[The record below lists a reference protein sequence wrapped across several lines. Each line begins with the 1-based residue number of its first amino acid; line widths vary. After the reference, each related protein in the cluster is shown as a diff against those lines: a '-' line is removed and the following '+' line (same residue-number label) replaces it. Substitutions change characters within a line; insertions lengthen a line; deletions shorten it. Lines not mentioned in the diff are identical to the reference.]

1 MAVDAGSVPAP
12 AQAKERGAARHPW
25 LGVLSMAARTPR
37 GAVGL
42 TLASLIVLVA
52 IIGPLVSPGS
62 PDALATV
69 TFAKPSGQFPLGSDF
84 LGRDVLSRVLNGGWE
99 LLLMAAAATAFGII
113 VGTAAGVSAAY
124 RRGRADGFIM
134 RTVDVILAF
143 PQLVFALLLVSILGP
158 ARWLLVLA
166 VGISHVPQVARVMR
180 AAALDVSERDFV
192 KAVEITGVRQSRLMA
207 GEILPN
213 LLTPLMVE
221 AGLRLTYSIVIMT
234 GLSFIGFGLQP
245 PAPNWGYM
253 INENRI
259 ILTTNPW
266 AVVAPAILI
275 AVLTVGLNTFTDAIA
290 RVALGIEGGEVV
302 YILPGHR
309 TQEQPLRFQQGHVSF
324 SFQAGMSFDL
334 R

>member
-1 MAVDAGSVPAP
+1 MTTLPPGPPPRGRTAP
-12 AQAKERGAARHPW
+12 RVRRREW
-25 LGVLSMAARTPR
+25 LHILTSAARTPR
-37 GAVGL
+37 GMAGSGL
-42 TLASLIVLVA
+42 TLLVVLLAV
-52 IIGPLVSPGS
+52 IGPFVSPY
-62 PDALATV
+62 PPLQFV
-69 TFAKPSGQFPLGSDF
+69 TTPGAPPTSKFPLGSDI
-84 LGRDVLSRVLNGGWE
+84 LGRDVLSRVLDGGWQ
-99 LLLMAAAATAFGII
+99 LLLMATAAMLIG
-113 VGTAAGVSAAY
+113 VVLGTAAGIAAAQL
-124 RRGRADGFIM
+124 RGWRDGLIM

-158 ARWLLVLA
+158 ARWLLVVA
-166 VGISHVPQVARVMR
+166 VGISHVPQVARVIR

-192 KAVEITGVRQSRLMA
+192 KAVEITGVRQSKVMS

-213 LLTPLMVE
+213 LLTPLTVE

-290 RVALGIEGGEVV
+290 RVALGIERAEMV
-302 YILPGHR
+302 IA
-309 TQEQPLRFQQGHVSF
+309 EAA
-324 SFQAGMSFDL
+324 AGSVTEIPA
-334 R
+334 

>member
-1 MAVDAGSVPAP
+1 VTAAAP
-12 AQAKERGAARHPW
+12 AQRTAGPRGPGGPRVRRREW
-25 LGVLSMAARTPR
+25 LHVLASAARTPR
-37 GAVGL
+37 GMVGAG
-42 TLASLIVLVA
+42 LALLVVLVA
-52 IIGPLVSPGS
+52 VIGPFVAPYSSLAFVTVPGS
-62 PDALATV
+62 G
-69 TFAKPSGQFPLGSDF
+69 PSSKFPLGSDI
-84 LGRDVLSRVLNGGWE
+84 LGRDVLSRVLDGGWQ
-99 LLLMAAAATAFGII
+99 LLLMAAAAMLIGVAL
-113 VGTAAGVSAAY
+113 GTAAGIAAAQL
-124 RRGRADGFIM
+124 RGWRDGLIM

-158 ARWLLVLA
+158 ARWLLVIA
-166 VGISHVPQVARVMR
+166 VGFSHVPQVARVIR

-192 KAVEITGVRQSRLMA
+192 KAVEITGVRQSRLMS

-290 RVALGIEGGEVV
+290 RVALGIERGEKLIAEAAATGAVTD
-302 YILPGHR
+302 IGIP
-309 TQEQPLRFQQGHVSF
+309 
-324 SFQAGMSFDL
+324 A
-334 R
+334 

>member
-1 MAVDAGSVPAP
+1 VTAPAP
-12 AQAKERGAARHPW
+12 APPPEATTAPW
-25 LGVLSMAARTPR
+25 VRRREWLHILTGAARTPR
-37 GAVGL
+37 GMAGSGLVLLVVLLAV
-42 TLASLIVLVA
+42 T
-52 IIGPLVSPGS
+52 GPFFAAYPPLQFVTTPGA
-62 PDALATV
+62 P
-69 TFAKPSGQFPLGSDF
+69 PSSKFPLGSDI
-84 LGRDVLSRVLNGGWE
+84 LGRDVLSRVLDGGWQ
-99 LLLMAAAATAFGII
+99 LLLMATAAMLIGI
-113 VGTAAGVSAAY
+113 VLGTAAGIAAAQL
-124 RRGRADGFIM
+124 RGWRDGVIM

-158 ARWLLVLA
+158 TRWLLVVA
-166 VGISHVPQVARVMR
+166 VGLSHAPQVARVIR

-192 KAVEITGVRQSRLMA
+192 KAVEITGVRQSRVMS

-275 AVLTVGLNTFTDAIA
+275 AVLAVGLNTFTDAIA
-290 RVALGIEGGEVV
+290 RVALGIERAEKLIAEASGTGSVAE
-302 YILPGHR
+302 IP
-309 TQEQPLRFQQGHVSF
+309 
-324 SFQAGMSFDL
+324 A
-334 R
+334 

>member
-1 MAVDAGSVPAP
+1 MTAAPPAQRTAGSGGPRVRRR
-12 AQAKERGAARHPW
+12 EW
-25 LGVLSMAARTPR
+25 LHVLTAAARTPR
-37 GAVGL
+37 GMVGAG
-42 TLASLIVLVA
+42 LALLVVLVA
-52 IIGPLVSPGS
+52 VIGPFVAPYSPLAFVTVPGS
-62 PDALATV
+62 G
-69 TFAKPSGQFPLGSDF
+69 PSSKFPLGSDI
-84 LGRDVLSRVLNGGWE
+84 LGRDVLSRVLDGGWQ
-99 LLLMAAAATAFGII
+99 LLLMAAAAMLIGVAL
-113 VGTAAGVSAAY
+113 GTAAGIAAAQL
-124 RRGRADGFIM
+124 RGWRDGLIM

-166 VGISHVPQVARVMR
+166 VGFSHVPQVARVIR

-192 KAVEITGVRQSRLMA
+192 KAVEITGVRQSRLMS

-290 RVALGIEGGEVV
+290 RVALGIERGEKL
-302 YILPGHR
+302 IA
-309 TQEQPLRFQQGHVSF
+309 E
-324 SFQAGMSFDL
+324 AGATGAVTDL
-334 R
+334 GIPA

>member
-1 MAVDAGSVPAP
+1 MAGSV
-12 AQAKERGAARHPW
+12 
-25 LGVLSMAARTPR
+25 LVLLVVLL
-37 GAVGL
+37 AV
-42 TLASLIVLVA
+42 
-52 IIGPLVSPGS
+52 IGPFFAAYPPLQFVTTPGA
-62 PDALATV
+62 P
-69 TFAKPSGQFPLGSDF
+69 PSSKFPLGGDI
-84 LGRDVLSRVLNGGWE
+84 LGRDVLSRVLDGGWQ
-99 LLLMAAAATAFGII
+99 LLLMATAAMLIGI
-113 VGTAAGVSAAY
+113 VLGTAAGIAAAQL
-124 RRGRADGFIM
+124 RGWRDGVIM

-158 ARWLLVLA
+158 TRWLLVVA
-166 VGISHVPQVARVMR
+166 VGLSHAPQVARVIR

-192 KAVEITGVRQSRLMA
+192 KAVEITGVRQSKVMS

-275 AVLTVGLNTFTDAIA
+275 AVLAVGLNTFTDAIA
-290 RVALGIEGGEVV
+290 RVALGIERAEKLIAEASGTGSVAE
-302 YILPGHR
+302 IP
-309 TQEQPLRFQQGHVSF
+309 
-324 SFQAGMSFDL
+324 A
-334 R
+334 

>member
-1 MAVDAGSVPAP
+1 MTAPPPDATTAP
-12 AQAKERGAARHPW
+12 RVRRREW
-25 LGVLSMAARTPR
+25 LHILTGAARTPR
-37 GAVGL
+37 GMAG
-42 TLASLIVLVA
+42 SVLVLLVVLLA
-52 IIGPLVSPGS
+52 VIGPFFAAYPPLQFVTTPGA
-62 PDALATV
+62 P
-69 TFAKPSGQFPLGSDF
+69 PSSKFPLGSDI
-84 LGRDVLSRVLNGGWE
+84 LGRDVLSRVLDGGWQ
-99 LLLMAAAATAFGII
+99 LLLMATAAMLIGI
-113 VGTAAGVSAAY
+113 VLGTAAGIAAAQL
-124 RRGRADGFIM
+124 RGWRDGVIM

-158 ARWLLVLA
+158 TRWLLVVA
-166 VGISHVPQVARVMR
+166 VGLSHAPQVARVIR

-192 KAVEITGVRQSRLMA
+192 KAVEITGVRQSKVMS

-275 AVLTVGLNTFTDAIA
+275 AVLAVGLNTFTDAIA
-290 RVALGIEGGEVV
+290 RVALGIERAEKL
-302 YILPGHR
+302 IA
-309 TQEQPLRFQQGHVSF
+309 EA
-324 SFQAGMSFDL
+324 AGTGSVAEIPA
-334 R
+334 